1 MDLIHREGLAR
12 VGKFST
18 PHGTISTPT
27 IMPVINPNIRTISI
41 EEMKKM
47 GMEAIITN
55 SYIIRRNDDLRTH
68 AIEKGLHDLMGFN
81 GPIMTDSGTFQS
93 YVYGDIEYG
102 NTEIV
107 DFQEKIGSDISTI
120 LDIFSVPEDTHERAE
135 AAVNETYRRMNE
147 ISGERKTILA
157 GPIQGSIYNDLREKS
172 AKLMSGTG
180 AGYLPIGG
188 VVPLLEQYRYGK
200 LCEIIINSKLNA
212 SFDKPIHLFG
222 GGHPMFMGMAVLLG
236 VDIFDSASYVK
247 YARDGR
253 LLFQEGTRD
262 LKEIMEFPMWSPI
275 YGKYTAKELKE
286 SPLEERTRVL
296 AHHNLFTIFMELR
309 EIRER
314 IYEQTLWQYVE
325 EKSRAHPALFA
336 AFRNILKYR
345 EKLEPFFE
353 LYRKPPLYY
362 FDESSQLNPY
372 FVRLQKFISDNPRFN
387 LEKNYVPDGAWQPSR
402 LSGMFIT
409 EQYEKS
415 SLPYF
420 INWMGIDVPVELE
433 EAYPVEQVI
442 DTDHYMESGPCDSP
456 EIPSSRSKR
465 VRDFDLEKIRT
476 LCDFQF
482 GCGTGKQVFPDK
494 SEIIKS
500 KATGRIRTVS
510 LNGKFLAT
518 MRAHDGFLG
527 LNIEGGNRL
536 LQTVKYPAN
545 RVVVNEDSAEYNARG
560 YNVFRKFV
568 IDFDPHIIPL
578 NDVLVVDSDDN
589 LLAVGRAMLSGIEMA
604 TYRGGMVVSV
614 NHHTRER

>member
-1 MDLIHREGLAR
+1 MDLVHREGLAR
-12 VGKFST
+12 VAKFST
-18 PHGTISTPT
+18 PHGIISTPT

-41 EEMKKM
+41 EDMKKM

-55 SYIIRRNDDLRTH
+55 SYIIRRNDNLRTH
-68 AIEKGLHDLMGFN
+68 ALEKGLHDLMGFD

-120 LDIFSVPEDTHERAE
+120 LDIFSVPEDTHENAE
-135 AAVNETYRRMNE
+135 KAVNETYRRMNE
-147 ISGERKTILA
+147 ISGERKTIIA

-172 AKLMSGTG
+172 AKLMSGTN
-180 AGYLPIGG
+180 AGYLPVGG

-275 YGKYTAKELKE
+275 YGKYTAKELRDS
-286 SPLEERTRVL
+286 SPEERTKVL

-336 AFRNILKYR
+336 AFKSILKYK

-362 FDESSQLNPY
+362 FDESSQFNPY
-372 FVRLQKFISDNPRFN
+372 FVRLQKFISGNPGFCGQ
-387 LEKNYVPDGAWQPSR
+387 KSHVPEGAWQPSR
-402 LSGMFIT
+402 LSEKFIT

-415 SLPYF
+415 SSPYF
-420 INWMGIDVPVELE
+420 LRWMGIDVPVELE

-442 DTDHYMESGPCDSP
+442 DTEHYMEFESDEVP
-456 EIPSSRSKR
+456 EITLSESERIR
-465 VRDFDLEKIRT
+465 NFDLEKLRT

-482 GCGTGKQVFPDK
+482 GYGTGKEVFPDESEVTK
-494 SEIIKS
+494 SR
-500 KATGRIRTVS
+500 ATGRIRTVS

-536 LQTVKYPAN
+536 LKATRYPAN
-545 RVVVNEDSAEYNARG
+545 RVVVNEDSADFNARG

-568 IDFDPHIIPL
+568 IDYDPNIIPL
-578 NDVLVVDSDDN
+578 NDVLVVDSEDN
-589 LLAVGRAMLSGIEMA
+589 LLAVGKAMLSGIEMA

>member
-12 VGKFST
+12 VAKFST
-18 PHGTISTPT
+18 PHGIISTPT

-41 EEMKKM
+41 EDMKKM

-55 SYIIRRNDDLRTH
+55 SYIIRRNDDLRNN
-68 AIEKGLHDLMGFN
+68 ALEKGLHDLMGFD

-102 NTEIV
+102 NIEIV

-120 LDIFSVPEDTHERAE
+120 LDIFSVPEDSHDKAE
-135 AAVNETYRRMNE
+135 KAVDETYRRMTE
-147 ISGERKTILA
+147 LSGERQTILA

-172 AKLMSGTG
+172 AKLMSGTK

-262 LKEIMEFPMWSPI
+262 LKELMEFPMWSPI
-275 YGKYTAKELKE
+275 YGKYTSKELRE
-286 SPLEERTRVL
+286 SPVEERTKVL
-296 AHHNLFTIFMELR
+296 AHHNLFTIFMELK

-325 EKSRAHPALFA
+325 EKSRAHPALYA
-336 AFRNILKYR
+336 AFKNILKY
-345 EKLEPFFE
+345 KGKIEPFFE

-362 FDESSQLNPY
+362 FDESSECNPY
-372 FVRLQKFISDNPRFN
+372 FERLKKFISGNPRFEGQGN
-387 LEKNYVPDGAWQPSR
+387 HVPEGAWQPSR
-402 LSGMFIT
+402 LSGKFIK

-415 SLPYF
+415 SSPYF
-420 INWMGIDVPVELE
+420 IRWMGIDVPVELE
-433 EAYPVEQVI
+433 EAYPIEQII
-442 DTDHYMESGPCDSP
+442 DTAHYMEYPSDEVP
-456 EIPSSRSKR
+456 EISPSKKEKI
-465 VRDFDLEKIRT
+465 RDFDLEKIRT

-482 GCGTGKQVFPDK
+482 GRGTGREVFPDG
-494 SEIIKS
+494 SEITKS
-500 KATGRIRTVS
+500 RATGRIRTVS
-510 LNGKFLAT
+510 MNGKFLAT

-527 LNIEGGNRL
+527 LNIEGGKRL
-536 LQTVKYPAN
+536 LNARKYPSN
-545 RVVVNEDSAEYNARG
+545 RVVVNEDSAEYNAKG

-568 IDFDPHIIPL
+568 IDFDPDIIPL
-578 NDVLVVDSDDN
+578 NDVLVVDSEDT

-604 TYRGGMVVSV
+604 TYSGGMVVSV
-614 NHHTRER
+614 NHHTKER